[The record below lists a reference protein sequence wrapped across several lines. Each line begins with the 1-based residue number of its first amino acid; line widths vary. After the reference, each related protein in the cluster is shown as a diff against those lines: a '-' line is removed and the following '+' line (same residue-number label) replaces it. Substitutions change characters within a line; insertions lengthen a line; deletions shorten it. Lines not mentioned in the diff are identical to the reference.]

1 MEKRCGRR
9 RAGGVASV
17 PVLTRTEICRNRE
30 AMRWQSAPGKILIHR
45 SGGTTDDNLTFYW
58 GRGRQSWD
66 RAMRYRG
73 LGRHGIRPGDRVLHI
88 WPRYPARNPWD
99 QLKHRASDWR
109 DRLTNDEVIDL
120 RPMSAERLDAVL
132 RYCAGYRPVL
142 LIGYPSWLSAL
153 AERIR
158 AAHPRFRLSGL
169 RLILC
174 TGEVL
179 FAFQRRLIAETFGVP
194 VVQEYGSQ
202 DAGLIANE
210 DPAGILR
217 LNAEQMVVE
226 VLRDGAPA
234 AAGELG
240 EVVVTHFYTEVMPFI
255 RYATGDV
262 VRRLA
267 ESRAEQTGL
276 PVFPSPEGRTSDVL
290 ATTAEEPCPMRPVV
304 EFLVEHAGLREFSLY
319 QPQPDHLVVLV
330 IEEPGAASRGR
341 SEAEAILRSFL
352 GRNLR
357 VEWRG
362 GQRFE
367 PFTSGKKRFVC
378 SPAGMRLLAGTT
390 RSRRCRA
397 PRLAPAAGRQFLGPA
412 MSPPTRRA
420 GSESKRPE
428 LRSLQGSLFACRG
441 RRASGDARAARDRDG
456 SWYTSG
462 PSAFGLARLRGG
474 LGPAH
479 FELSTSGAAPASK
492 ACFSSSG
499 VKDHFLA

>member
-1 MEKRCGRR
+1 MLPRLVREILLPLHEAILRRSTFSILRQLEEHPEPSREGITEIQRQGLERILQHARNRIPYWHDRLEGRLR
-9 RAGGVASV
+9 NAPEDDVLAALAAV
-17 PVLTRTEICRNRE
+17 PVLTRAEICRHRE

-58 GRGRQSWD
+58 GRARQSWD

-88 WPRYPARNPWD
+88 WPRYPTRNPWD
-99 QLKHRASDWR
+99 QLKQSWRDGR

-120 RPMSAERLDAVL
+120 RPLSAERLDAVL
-132 RYCAGYRPVL
+132 RFCADYRPVL
-142 LIGYPSWLSAL
+142 LIGYPSWLSVL

-158 AAHPRFRLSGL
+158 DAHPRFRLPEL

-194 VVQEYGSQ
+194 VMQEYGSQ
-202 DAGLIANE
+202 DAGLIAHE
-210 DPAGILR
+210 DAAGTLR

-262 VRRLA
+262 VRQPA
-267 ESRAEQTGL
+267 ETRVERTGL

-290 ATTAEEPCPMRPVV
+290 ATTTEEPCPMRPVV
-304 EFLVEHAGLREFSLY
+304 ESLVEHAGLREFSLY

-330 IEEPGAASRGR
+330 VEEPGAASRGR
-341 SEAEAILRSFL
+341 SEAEEILRSFL
-352 GRNLR
+352 GKNLR
-357 VEWRG
+357 LEWRSG
-362 GQRFE
+362 RRFE

-378 SPAGMRLLAGTT
+378 SPAGMRLIAHDKESGM
-390 RSRRCRA
+390 SR
-397 PRLAPAAGRQFLGPA
+397 
-412 MSPPTRRA
+412 
-420 GSESKRPE
+420 
-428 LRSLQGSLFACRG
+428 
-441 RRASGDARAARDRDG
+441 ARA
-456 SWYTSG
+456 W
-462 PSAFGLARLRGG
+462 PQRLEGI
-474 LGPAH
+474 
-479 FELSTSGAAPASK
+479 
-492 ACFSSSG
+492 
-499 VKDHFLA
+499 